1 MTVAQTTLPAFADL
15 IERHKETNAAWTAAL
30 ERGEDNEGNRL
41 GDEANGLLDEL
52 VAAPCSNDAALI
64 LKLRYLCEATRELT
78 AGPPHLIHEWDV
90 VAIAAY
96 RHLFPG
102 ELA

>member
-1 MTVAQTTLPAFADL
+1 MTVAQTTAPAFANL
-15 IERHKETNAAWTAAL
+15 IELHKETNAAWTAAL
-30 ERGEDNEGNRL
+30 ECGEDDEGNRL
-41 GDEANGLLDEL
+41 GGEANALLDE
-52 VAAPCSNDAALI
+52 VVTAPCANHAELI

-78 AGPPHLIHEWDV
+78 RGPPKLVHEWDV

-96 RHLFPG
+96 RHLFSG